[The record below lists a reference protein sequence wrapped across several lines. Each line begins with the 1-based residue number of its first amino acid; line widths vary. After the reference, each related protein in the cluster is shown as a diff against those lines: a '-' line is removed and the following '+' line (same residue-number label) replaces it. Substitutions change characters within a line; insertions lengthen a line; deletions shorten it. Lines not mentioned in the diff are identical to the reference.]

1 MISFQIRSNVP
12 NSEVIVAA
20 DEVIK
25 ITSLKPDQDDKEAQ
39 VPFSLPRCPEIY
51 LELVHS
57 LIVFLQEFK
66 KKMEATHDHF
76 AEALYQKGLALAE
89 IESFKCAMLRPFR
102 SQEEQ
107 QQPQQG

>member
-25 ITSLKPDQDDKEAQ
+25 ITSLKPDQDDKEA
-39 VPFSLPRCPEIY
+39 
-51 LELVHS
+51 
-57 LIVFLQEFK
+57 QEFK